1 MKSLFDVHFSRSS
14 SWLSSDLSPII
25 ITTGLDLAR
34 HLFNFLRYVLNQLP
48 KFKLTSPN
56 ESSSLLTETKV
67 RIDYDVIESNEAISC

>member
-14 SWLSSDLSPII
+14 SWLASDLSPII
-25 ITTGLDLAR
+25 ITTGLELAR

-56 ESSSLLTETKV
+56 ASSSLLTETKV
-67 RIDYDVIESNEAISC
+67 RSDYDVIESNEAISC